1 MRTMLPDQSTVEQ
14 ESQLHDYE
22 GNRIPWYV
30 RLIWVL
36 FWIFVVYYTI
46 VYMIPAIQI
55 ELFTRP

>member
-1 MRTMLPDQSTVEQ
+1 MLPDQSTVEQ